1 MIDTLCACLG
11 EGLLLYYALK
21 LKEEGK
27 TIDEIAKW
35 AEENKLHVCH
45 NVTVDDLNHL
55 QRGGRISKAAA
66 VLGTLVQVK
75 PIIHM
80 QASGDRK
87 REGKKKITE

>member
-35 AEENKLHVCH
+35 AEENRLPR
-45 NVTVDDLNHL
+45 L
-55 QRGGRISKAAA
+55 
-66 VLGTLVQVK
+66 
-75 PIIHM
+75 P
-80 QASGDRK
+80 
-87 REGKKKITE
+87 

>member
-35 AEENKLHVCH
+35 QKRTGFTVCH
-45 NVTVDDLNHL
+45 NVTVM
-55 QRGGRISKAAA
+55 I
-66 VLGTLVQVK
+66 
-75 PIIHM
+75 
-80 QASGDRK
+80 
-87 REGKKKITE
+87 

>member
-1 MIDTLCACLG
+1 M
-11 EGLLLYYALK
+11 YYALK

-55 QRGGRISKAAA
+55 QRGGRDFQSGA
-66 VLGTLVQVK
+66 VLG
-75 PIIHM
+75 H
-80 QASGDRK
+80 
-87 REGKKKITE
+87 

>member
-35 AEENKLHVCH
+35 AEENRLHVCH
-45 NVTVDDLNHL
+45 NVTVM
-55 QRGGRISKAAA
+55 I
-66 VLGTLVQVK
+66 
-75 PIIHM
+75 
-80 QASGDRK
+80 
-87 REGKKKITE
+87 